1 MQCHPTQ
8 PVVATSGIE
17 SVVKLWSPDG
27 PAEGL
32 DAVGASLR
40 VNRNQERMSSQ
51 TSVSRGINQRLL
63 AVSCCST
70 RAFVS
75 RTATQTMYRTEL
87 PSLLQCLV
95 GTAHAMHTK

>member
-27 PAEGL
+27 PADGL

-51 TSVSRGINQRLL
+51 TYVSRGINQRLL
-63 AVSCCST
+63 AVSCCRH
-70 RAFVS
+70 RACPVTPHASAEQACRFQEQD
-75 RTATQTMYRTEL
+75 RYL
-87 PSLLQCLV
+87 PCANHVQN
-95 GTAHAMHTK
+95 